1 MKNLKRKICF
11 VLMLM
16 LITLTFASCGGKSD
30 GNSSVSGGDITVT
43 DQIGRTVT
51 LPEQADKIV
60 SSYYITSAMLIALDC
75 EDKIAGIENKAD
87 TRELYKLAAPQLI
100 DLPAVGSGKGIN
112 VETIA
117 EIEPDLVII
126 PKKLKDNVA
135 AFEDLNIPV
144 IVVDPETQENFEEC
158 ISILSK
164 ATGTTKRG
172 KELIEYY
179 HDKTDEMKSITKDLP
194 KPSVYLSAG
203 SEYLSTCT
211 SKMYQ
216 NEMISIAGG
225 KNVSGELT
233 DGYWQKV
240 SPEQLASWNPE
251 YWFAVNYA
259 EYSLD
264 DIRNDKALKDIKAV
278 KNNNITT
285 FPSEIESWD
294 YPTPSSILGIMWLT
308 NKLHPEEYDKDTYT
322 KEAKKFYKEFFNI
335 EVTDTQLGI

>member
-1 MKNLKRKICF
+1 MIL
-11 VLMLM
+11 L
-16 LITLTFASCGGKSD
+16 LIALSMASCGKSD
-30 GNSSVSGGDITVT
+30 ENTSGSGSEITVT

-51 LPEQADKIV
+51 LPEPADKIV
-60 SSYYITSAMLIALDC
+60 SSYYVTSAMLIALDC

-87 TRELYKLAAPQLI
+87 TRGLYKLAAPQFI
-100 DLPAVGSGKGIN
+100 ELPAVGSAKGIN

-117 EIEPDLVII
+117 EIKPDLVII
-126 PKKLKDNVA
+126 PKKLKDNVT
-135 AFEDLNIPV
+135 AFEDLGIPV

-172 KELIEYY
+172 DELIEYY

-240 SPEQLASWNPE
+240 SPEQLVSWNPE

-264 DIRNDKALKDIKAV
+264 DIRKDKALKDIKAV

-308 NKLHPEEYDKDTYT
+308 NQLHPKDYDSDTYI
-322 KEAKKFYKEFFNI
+322 KEAKKFYKEFFDI
-335 EVTDTQLGI
+335 EVTDAQLGV